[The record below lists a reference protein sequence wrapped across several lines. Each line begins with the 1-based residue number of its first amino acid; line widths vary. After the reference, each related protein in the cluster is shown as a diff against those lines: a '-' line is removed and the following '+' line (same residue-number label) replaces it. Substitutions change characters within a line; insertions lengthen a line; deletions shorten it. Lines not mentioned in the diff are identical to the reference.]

1 LVKIRIHIE
10 LTYITHLSEAPHS
23 GLPQP
28 NALRDI
34 PPISKW
40 EEFLDECIHEA
51 AGFML
56 GRYESHIWD
65 ISVLILSKD
74 GLVLADIDGT
84 GGVTIIREFWHAAL
98 QNNLQISSLMW
109 IFT

>member
-23 GLPQP
+23 RLSQP

-34 PPISKW
+34 PPIRKR
-40 EEFLDECIHEA
+40 EEILDEGIHEA
-51 AGFML
+51 TGFML
-56 GRYESHIWD
+56 GRHESHIWD

-98 QNNLQISSLMW
+98 QNNFQISSLIW
-109 IFT
+109 RFT